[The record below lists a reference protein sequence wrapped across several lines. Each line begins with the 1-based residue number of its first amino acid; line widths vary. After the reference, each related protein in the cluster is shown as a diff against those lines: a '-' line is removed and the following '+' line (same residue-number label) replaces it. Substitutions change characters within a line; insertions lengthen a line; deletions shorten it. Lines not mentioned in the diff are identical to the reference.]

1 MLRAARAAKVARVQ
15 HYVWL
20 DQDETYPARFR
31 EAMRVAIRTL
41 EDEAVRRA
49 YEGERKLVNYKGKP
63 VRDVD

>member
-1 MLRAARAAKVARVQ
+1 
-15 HYVWL
+15 VWL